1 MSATPIG
8 SRGKS
13 LQRWGGYLCIGLG
26 LLLILSSFQSG
37 WGKAYGQSVITPTP
51 AIEIGDPQ
59 ISKTGAPGCCYPGDT
74 VTWNIVITNVG
85 TGDVTGVLITDTL
98 PAQLQ
103 LVQVTTTKGQV
114 TVNGN
119 YFEVRIGRISPGEI
133 VTIVVISTVLE
144 GIPDDT
150 TLLNTTYLRSD
161 QGDRQASAEVVIRV
175 GEGACET
182 PPILPPTG
190 GVVPQA
196 AGSPSLWLLLVGISL
211 LLLGIVLTLRSRK
224 RSEEEA

>member
-1 MSATPIG
+1 MRTKPRTN
-8 SRGKS
+8 RGPTT
-13 LQRWGGYLCIGLG
+13 QRCLGYLCIGLG
-26 LLLILSSFQSG
+26 VLLILSSFQGG

-51 AIEIGDPQ
+51 GIEIGDPQ
-59 ISKTGAPGCCYPGDT
+59 MSKTGSPGCCYPGDT
-74 VTWNIVITNVG
+74 VTWNIVVTNIG
-85 TGDVTGVLITDTL
+85 RGDVTGILITDTL
-98 PAQLQ
+98 PVYLQ

-133 VTIVVISTVLE
+133 VTIVVTSIVLE
-144 GIPDDT
+144 GVPDDT
-150 TLLNTTYLRSD
+150 VVINTAYLRSD
-161 QGDRQASAEVVIRV
+161 SGDRQASAEVVVRV

-196 AGSPSLWLLLVGISL
+196 DGSPSLWLLLAGLFL
-211 LLLGIVLTLRSRK
+211 LLLGIVLTVRSRK
-224 RSEEEA
+224 GPEET